1 MSTFKCPVAMK
12 GTLSSFIGV
21 LTAAGTD
28 QPINRP
34 LPGMTTSAYDAL
46 LGCLP

>member
-1 MSTFKCPVAMK
+1 MMK
-12 GTLSSFIGV
+12 STLSNFMDV
-21 LTAAGTD
+21 LLAPGTE

-34 LPGMTTSAYDAL
+34 LPGMTTSAYEAL